1 MKADGYGIND
11 KPPIRELI
19 PFGIQH
25 SLLIA
30 FQALPYPLLVAAGL
44 GFDAMQTAI
53 LVSCAFFVAGIST
66 ILQTIGIGPI
76 GGKVPI
82 AMTVSVVFVSPAL
95 LIAPQV
101 GYAGYVGA
109 CLVGSLICGLVF
121 FAFSDK
127 LRFIFPPFVSGS
139 VVFVLGATL
148 IGVAL
153 GYCAG
158 GSGNAD
164 FGDPINFVL
173 SGITLVTVL
182 VFHVFGKGF
191 LHGAAP
197 LLGLAVGFVV
207 AICLGRVDFTPV
219 AEAAWFGFPQPLYFG
234 IEFPFDACITIGF
247 LAICGVAEL
256 LGDVSATTKIAANRM
271 PTKRETRGVI
281 FTQAITSGLS
291 GLFNCGPTISASADV
306 GLLGFTKVC
315 SRYVVA
321 LAGSIMILA
330 GICPKVSALC
340 SVIPTA
346 VFGGAVLLM
355 FGVILVNGIKI
366 IMDSHPDDRV
376 VTIVAVSIAI
386 GLGFNAFPE
395 ALSQFP
401 FWVSMFLCGIPGTA
415 FTAVILNLILPGR
428 KNSMQWELESEEK
441 EIDLIELDD
450 KQLFESASDNSRLN

>member
-1 MKADGYGIND
+1 MKAEGYKIND
-11 KPPIRELI
+11 KPPVKELI

-44 GFDAMQTAI
+44 GFDPVQTAI
-53 LVSCAFFVAGIST
+53 LVSCAFFISGLST
-66 ILQTIGIGPI
+66 ILQTMGIGPV
-76 GGKVPI
+76 GGRVPI

-127 LRFIFPPFVSGS
+127 LRVIFPPFVSGS

-158 GSGNAD
+158 GNGSAD
-164 FGDPINFVL
+164 YGDPSNFIL
-173 SGITLVTVL
+173 SGITLIAVL
-182 VFHVFGKGF
+182 AFHVLGKGF

-197 LLGLAVGFVV
+197 LLGLCIGFIVAVFMGK
-207 AICLGRVDFTPV
+207 VDFAPV
-219 AEAAWFGFPQPLYFG
+219 AEAAWFGFPQPLYWG
-234 IEFPFDACITIGF
+234 IEFPLDACLTIGF

-256 LGDVSATTKIAANRM
+256 LGDVSATTKIAADRM

-281 FTQAITSGLS
+281 FTQAITSAVS
-291 GLFNCGPTISASADV
+291 GIFNCGPTISASADV

-321 LAGSIMILA
+321 VAGFIMVLA
-330 GICPKVSALC
+330 GICPKISTLC

-366 IMDSHPDDRV
+366 IMESRPNERV
-376 VTIVAVSIAI
+376 VTIVAVSTAI
-386 GLGFNAFPE
+386 GIGFNAFPE
-395 ALSQFP
+395 SLAQFP

-415 FTAVILNLILPGR
+415 FSAVILNLLLPGR
-428 KNSMQWELESEEK
+428 KSSTQWEDGAEDVAEQIAS
-441 EIDLIELDD
+441 IDEGLVGIGGHHG
-450 KQLFESASDNSRLN
+450 

>member
-1 MKADGYGIND
+1 MKSEGYGID
-11 KPPIRELI
+11 EKPPVRELI

-44 GFDAMQTAI
+44 GFDPVQTAV
-53 LVSCAFFVAGIST
+53 LVACAFFIAGIAT
-66 ILQTIGIGPI
+66 ILQTIGVGPV

-109 CLVGSLICGLVF
+109 CLVGSVICGLVF
-121 FAFSDK
+121 FLFADK
-127 LRFIFPPFVSGS
+127 LRIIFPPFVSGA
-139 VVFVLGATL
+139 VVFVLGCTL

-158 GSGNAD
+158 GSGSPD
-164 FGDPINFVL
+164 FGSPTNLLLAF
-173 SGITLVTVL
+173 ITLVSVL
-182 VFHVFGKGF
+182 VFNVFGRGF
-191 LHGAAP
+191 LRGAAP
-197 LLGLAVGFVV
+197 LIGLAIGFAV
-207 AICLGRVDFTPV
+207 AVCMGLVDFTPV
-219 AEAAWFGFPQPLYFG
+219 IETPWFGFPQPLYWG
-234 IEFPFDACITIGF
+234 IEFPIDACITIGF

-271 PTKRETRGVI
+271 PKRRETRGVI

-321 LAGSIMILA
+321 VAGAIMVLAGL
-330 GICPKVSALC
+330 CPKISALC

-366 IMDSHPDDRV
+366 IMESRPDDRV
-376 VTIVAVSIAI
+376 VTIVAVSVAI
-386 GLGFNAFPE
+386 GIGFNAYPE
-395 ALSQFP
+395 ALAQFP
-401 FWVSMFLCGIPGTA
+401 FWVSMFLCGLPGTA
-415 FTAVILNLILPGR
+415 FTGVLLNLILPGR
-428 KNSMQWELESEEK
+428 KTSAQWEDEVEEAEATLAEK
-441 EIDLIELDD
+441 EDEEI
-450 KQLFESASDNSRLN
+450 FGM

>member
-1 MKADGYGIND
+1 MKAEGYKIND
-11 KPPIRELI
+11 RPPVKELI
-19 PFGIQH
+19 PFGVQH
-25 SLLIA
+25 ALLIA

-44 GFDAMQTAI
+44 GFDPAQTAI
-53 LVSCAFFVAGIST
+53 LVSCAFFVAGLST
-66 ILQTIGIGPI
+66 ILQTIGVGPV

-127 LRFIFPPFVSGS
+127 LRIIFPPFVSGS

-158 GSGNAD
+158 GSGNVD
-164 FGDPINFVL
+164 YGDPSNFVL
-173 SGITLVTVL
+173 SGITLCAVL
-182 VFHVFGKGF
+182 VFHVLGKGF

-197 LLGLAVGFVV
+197 LIGLCIGFLV
-207 AICLGRVDFTPV
+207 AIGMGKVDFQPV
-219 AEAAWFGFPQPLYFG
+219 VDAAWIGFPQPLYWG
-234 IEFPFDACITIGF
+234 IEFPLDACLTIGF

-256 LGDVSATTKIAANRM
+256 LGDVSATTKIAADRM
-271 PTKRETRGVI
+271 PTRRETRGVI
-281 FTQAITSGLS
+281 FTQAITSAFS

-315 SRYVVA
+315 SRFVVA
-321 LAGSIMILA
+321 VAGSIMVLA
-330 GICPKVSALC
+330 GICPKISALC

-366 IMDSHPDDRV
+366 IMESKPDERV
-376 VTIVAVSIAI
+376 VTIVAVSTAI

-395 ALSQFP
+395 ALAQFP

-415 FTAVILNLILPGR
+415 FTAVLLNLVLPGR
-428 KNSMQWELESEEK
+428 KNSTQWEDGDEDVEN
-441 EIDLIELDD
+441 LIIAEDEGLVGMEPEP
-450 KQLFESASDNSRLN
+450 KNE

>member
-1 MKADGYGIND
+1 MKSEGYGID
-11 KPPIRELI
+11 EKPPVRELI

-44 GFDAMQTAI
+44 GFDPVQTAV
-53 LVSCAFFVAGIST
+53 LVACAFFIAGIAT
-66 ILQTIGIGPI
+66 ILQTIGVGPV

-109 CLVGSLICGLVF
+109 CLVGSVICGLVF
-121 FAFSDK
+121 FLFADK
-127 LRFIFPPFVSGS
+127 LRIIFPPFVSGA
-139 VVFVLGATL
+139 VVFVLGCTL

-158 GSGNAD
+158 GSGSPD
-164 FGDPINFVL
+164 FGSPTNLLLAF
-173 SGITLVTVL
+173 ITLVSVL
-182 VFHVFGKGF
+182 VFNVFGRGF
-191 LHGAAP
+191 LRGAAP
-197 LLGLAVGFVV
+197 LIGLAIGFAV
-207 AICLGRVDFTPV
+207 AVCMGLVDFTPV
-219 AEAAWFGFPQPLYFG
+219 IEAPWFGFPQPLYWG
-234 IEFPFDACITIGF
+234 IEFPIDACITIGF

-271 PTKRETRGVI
+271 PKRRETRGVI

-321 LAGSIMILA
+321 VAGAIMVLAGL
-330 GICPKVSALC
+330 CPKISALC

-366 IMDSHPDDRV
+366 IMESRPDDRV
-376 VTIVAVSIAI
+376 VTIVAVSVAI
-386 GLGFNAFPE
+386 GIGFNAYPE
-395 ALSQFP
+395 ALAQFP
-401 FWVSMFLCGIPGTA
+401 FWVSMFLCGLPGTA
-415 FTAVILNLILPGR
+415 FTGVLLNLILPGR
-428 KNSMQWELESEEK
+428 KTSAQWEDEVEEAEATLAEK
-441 EIDLIELDD
+441 EDEEI
-450 KQLFESASDNSRLN
+450 FGM

>member
-1 MKADGYGIND
+1 MKADGYKIND
-11 KPPIRELI
+11 KPPIKELI
-19 PFGIQH
+19 PFGVQH

-44 GFDAMQTAI
+44 GFDPAQTAI

-66 ILQTIGIGPI
+66 ILQTIGVGPV

-127 LRFIFPPFVSGS
+127 LRVIFPPFVSGS
-139 VVFVLGATL
+139 VVFVLGATP
-148 IGVAL
+148 ISVAL

-164 FGDPINFVL
+164 FGDPSNFIL
-173 SGITLVTVL
+173 SGVTLIAVL
-182 VFHVFGKGF
+182 VFHVLGKGF

-197 LLGLAVGFVV
+197 LLGLCIGFVV
-207 AICLGRVDFTPV
+207 AICMGKVDFQPV
-219 AEAAWFGFPQPLYFG
+219 VDAAWFGFPQPLYWG
-234 IEFPFDACITIGF
+234 IEFPLDACLTIGF

-281 FTQAITSGLS
+281 FTQAITSAFS

-321 LAGSIMILA
+321 VAGSIMILA

-366 IMDSHPDDRV
+366 IMESKPDERV
-376 VTIVAVSIAI
+376 VTIVAVSTAV

-395 ALSQFP
+395 ALAQFP

-428 KNSMQWELESEEK
+428 KNSTQWEDGIEE
-441 EIDLIELDD
+441 EVDLIVSEDEGLVGMET
-450 KQLFESASDNSRLN
+450 K

>member
-1 MKADGYGIND
+1 MKPEGYGNNER
-11 KPPIRELI
+11 PPVRELI

-25 SLLIA
+25 ALLIA

-44 GFDAMQTAI
+44 GFDPVQTAV
-53 LVSCAFFVAGIST
+53 LVSCAFFVAGLST

-76 GGKVPI
+76 GGRVPI

-121 FAFSDK
+121 FLFSDK
-127 LRFIFPPFVSGS
+127 LRHIFPPFVSGS

-153 GYCAG
+153 GYCGG
-158 GSGNAD
+158 GSGNDD
-164 FGDPINFVL
+164 FGDPMNL
-173 SGITLVTVL
+173 ALAGITLVTVL
-182 VFHVFGKGF
+182 VFHVLGKGF

-197 LLGLAVGFVV
+197 LLGLLVGFIV
-207 AICLGRVDFTPV
+207 AVCMGRVDFAPV
-219 AEAAWFGFPQPLYFG
+219 AEAAWFGFPQPLYWG
-234 IEFPFDACITIGF
+234 IEFPLDACITIGF

-256 LGDVSATTKIAANRM
+256 LGDVSATTKIAADRM

-366 IMDSHPDDRV
+366 IMESRPNERV

-395 ALSQFP
+395 ALAQFP

-428 KNSMQWELESEEK
+428 KQSAQWVMETEEAVV
-441 EIDLIELDD
+441 EQAIADD
-450 KQLFESASDNSRLN
+450 EAIFGDGS

>member
-1 MKADGYGIND
+1 MKAEGYKIND
-11 KPPIRELI
+11 RPPVKELI
-19 PFGIQH
+19 PFGVQH
-25 SLLIA
+25 ALLIA

-44 GFDAMQTAI
+44 GFDPAQTAI
-53 LVSCAFFVAGIST
+53 LVSCAFFVAGLST
-66 ILQTIGIGPI
+66 ILQTIGVGPV

-127 LRFIFPPFVSGS
+127 LRIIFPPFVSGS

-164 FGDPINFVL
+164 YGDPSNFVL
-173 SGITLVTVL
+173 SGITLCAVL
-182 VFHVFGKGF
+182 VFHVLGKGF

-197 LLGLAVGFVV
+197 LIGLCIGFLV
-207 AICLGRVDFTPV
+207 AIGMGKVDFQPV
-219 AEAAWFGFPQPLYFG
+219 VDAAWIGLPQPLYWG
-234 IEFPFDACITIGF
+234 IEFPLDACLTIGF

-256 LGDVSATTKIAANRM
+256 LGDVSATTKIAADRM
-271 PTKRETRGVI
+271 PTRRETRGVI
-281 FTQAITSGLS
+281 FTQAITSAFS

-315 SRYVVA
+315 SRFVVA
-321 LAGSIMILA
+321 VAGSIMVLA
-330 GICPKVSALC
+330 GICPKISALC

-366 IMDSHPDDRV
+366 IMESKPDERV
-376 VTIVAVSIAI
+376 VTIVAVSTAI

-395 ALSQFP
+395 ALAQFP

-415 FTAVILNLILPGR
+415 FTAVLLNLVLPGR
-428 KNSMQWELESEEK
+428 KNSTQWEDGDEDVEN
-441 EIDLIELDD
+441 LIIAEDEGLVGMEPGP
-450 KQLFESASDNSRLN
+450 KNE

>member
-1 MKADGYGIND
+1 MKAEGYGIND
-11 KPPIRELI
+11 KPPVRELI

-44 GFDAMQTAI
+44 GFDPAQTAI
-53 LVSCAFFVAGIST
+53 LVACAFFVAGIAT
-66 ILQTIGIGPI
+66 ILQTIGVGPV

-121 FAFSDK
+121 FLFADK
-127 LRFIFPPFVSGS
+127 LRVIFPPFVSGS
-139 VVFVLGATL
+139 VVFVLGTTL

-158 GSGNAD
+158 GSGSED
-164 FGDPINFVL
+164 FGSPTNL
-173 SGITLVTVL
+173 MLAAITLVSVL
-182 VFHVFGKGF
+182 LLNVFGKGF

-197 LLGLAVGFVV
+197 LIGLVIGTVV
-207 AICLGRVDFTPV
+207 AVCMGLVDFTPV
-219 AEAAWFGFPQPLYFG
+219 AEAAWFGFPQPLYWG
-234 IEFPFDACITIGF
+234 IEFPIDACITIGF
-247 LAICGVAEL
+247 LAIVGVAEL
-256 LGDVSATTKIAANRM
+256 LGDVSATTKIAADRM
-271 PTKRETRGVI
+271 PTRRETRGVI
-281 FTQAITSGLS
+281 FTQAITSGFA

-321 LAGSIMILA
+321 LAGGIMILA
-330 GICPKVSALC
+330 ALCPKVAALC

-366 IMDSHPDDRV
+366 IMESKPDDRV
-376 VTIVAVSIAI
+376 VTIVAVSIAV
-386 GLGFNAFPE
+386 GVGFNAFPE
-395 ALSQFP
+395 ALAQFP
-401 FWVSMFLCGIPGTA
+401 FWVSMFLCGLPGTA
-415 FTAVILNLILPGR
+415 FVGVILNLILPGR
-428 KNSMQWELESEEK
+428 DKSAKWEDDVEEAEVELIKK
-441 EIDLIELDD
+441 EDEL
-450 KQLFESASDNSRLN
+450 LVE

>member
-1 MKADGYGIND
+1 MKADGYKIND
-11 KPPIRELI
+11 KPPIKELI
-19 PFGIQH
+19 PFGVQH

-44 GFDAMQTAI
+44 GFDPAQTAI

-66 ILQTIGIGPI
+66 ILQTIGVGPV

-127 LRFIFPPFVSGS
+127 LRVIFPPFVSGS

-164 FGDPINFVL
+164 FGDPSNFIL
-173 SGITLVTVL
+173 SGVTLIAVL
-182 VFHVFGKGF
+182 VFHVLGKGF

-197 LLGLAVGFVV
+197 LLGLCIGFVV
-207 AICLGRVDFTPV
+207 AICMGKVDFQPV
-219 AEAAWFGFPQPLYFG
+219 VDAAWFGFPQPLYWG
-234 IEFPFDACITIGF
+234 IEFPLDACLTIGF

-281 FTQAITSGLS
+281 FTQAITSAFS

-321 LAGSIMILA
+321 VAGS
-330 GICPKVSALC
+330 LC

-366 IMDSHPDDRV
+366 IMESKPDERV
-376 VTIVAVSIAI
+376 VTIVAVSTAV

-395 ALSQFP
+395 ALAQFP

-428 KNSMQWELESEEK
+428 KNSTQWEDGIEE
-441 EIDLIELDD
+441 EVDLIVSEDEGLVGMET
-450 KQLFESASDNSRLN
+450 K

>member
-1 MKADGYGIND
+1 MKADGYKIND
-11 KPPIRELI
+11 KPPIKELI
-19 PFGIQH
+19 PFGVQH

-44 GFDAMQTAI
+44 GFDPAQTAI

-66 ILQTIGIGPI
+66 ILQTIGVGPV

-127 LRFIFPPFVSGS
+127 LRVIFPPFVSGS

-158 GSGNAD
+158 GSGNAG
-164 FGDPINFVL
+164 FGDSSNFIL
-173 SGITLVTVL
+173 SGVTLIAVL
-182 VFHVFGKGF
+182 VFHVLGKGF

-197 LLGLAVGFVV
+197 LLGLCIGFVV
-207 AICLGRVDFTPV
+207 AICMGKVDFQPV
-219 AEAAWFGFPQPLYFG
+219 VDAAWFGFPQPLYWG
-234 IEFPFDACITIGF
+234 IEFPLDACLTIGF

-281 FTQAITSGLS
+281 FTQAITSAFS

-321 LAGSIMILA
+321 VAGSIMILA

-346 VFGGAVLLM
+346 GFGGAVLLM

-366 IMDSHPDDRV
+366 IMESKPDERV
-376 VTIVAVSIAI
+376 VTIVAVSTAV

-395 ALSQFP
+395 ALAQFP

-428 KNSMQWELESEEK
+428 KNSTQWEDGIEEEVNLIISEDEGLVGMETK
-441 EIDLIELDD
+441 
-450 KQLFESASDNSRLN
+450 

>member
-1 MKADGYGIND
+1 MPAGR
-11 KPPIRELI
+11 PPG
-19 PFGIQH
+19 PT
-25 SLLIA
+25 
-30 FQALPYPLLVAAGL
+30 PLEVA
-44 GFDAMQTAI
+44 
-53 LVSCAFFVAGIST
+53 
-66 ILQTIGIGPI
+66 P
-76 GGKVPI
+76 
-82 AMTVSVVFVSPAL
+82 
-95 LIAPQV
+95 
-101 GYAGYVGA
+101 
-109 CLVGSLICGLVF
+109 
-121 FAFSDK
+121 
-127 LRFIFPPFVSGS
+127 
-139 VVFVLGATL
+139 
-148 IGVAL
+148 
-153 GYCAG
+153 
-158 GSGNAD
+158 

-197 LLGLAVGFVV
+197 LLGLVIGFVV
-207 AICLGRVDFTPV
+207 AVCLGRVDFTPV

-234 IEFPFDACITIGF
+234 IEFPIDACVTIGF

-271 PTKRETRGVI
+271 PTRRETRGVI

-291 GLFNCGPTISASADV
+291 GLLNCGPTISASADV

-441 EIDLIELDD
+441 EIDLIESDD
-450 KQLFESASDNSRLN
+450 EQLLESASDNSRLS

>member
-1 MKADGYGIND
+1 MKAEGYKIND
-11 KPPIRELI
+11 RPPVKELI
-19 PFGIQH
+19 PFGVQH
-25 SLLIA
+25 ALLIA

-44 GFDAMQTAI
+44 GFDPAQTAI
-53 LVSCAFFVAGIST
+53 LVSCAFFVAGLST
-66 ILQTIGIGPI
+66 ILQTIGVGPV

-127 LRFIFPPFVSGS
+127 LRIIFPPFVSGS

-153 GYCAG
+153 GYCAE
-158 GSGNAD
+158 GSGNVD
-164 FGDPINFVL
+164 YGDPSNFVL
-173 SGITLVTVL
+173 SGITLCAVL
-182 VFHVFGKGF
+182 VFHVLGKGF

-197 LLGLAVGFVV
+197 LIGLCIGFLV
-207 AICLGRVDFTPV
+207 AIGMGKVDFQPV
-219 AEAAWFGFPQPLYFG
+219 VDAAWIGLPQPLYWG
-234 IEFPFDACITIGF
+234 IEFPLDACLTIGF

-256 LGDVSATTKIAANRM
+256 LGDVSATTKIAADRM
-271 PTKRETRGVI
+271 PTRRETRGVI
-281 FTQAITSGLS
+281 FTQAITSAFS

-315 SRYVVA
+315 SRFVVA
-321 LAGSIMILA
+321 VAGSIMVLA
-330 GICPKVSALC
+330 GICPKISALC

-366 IMDSHPDDRV
+366 IMESKPDERV
-376 VTIVAVSIAI
+376 VTIVAVSTAI

-395 ALSQFP
+395 ALAQFP

-415 FTAVILNLILPGR
+415 FTAVLLNLVLPGR
-428 KNSMQWELESEEK
+428 KNSTQWEDGDEDVEN
-441 EIDLIELDD
+441 LIIAEDEGLVGMEPGP
-450 KQLFESASDNSRLN
+450 KNE